1 MGLLRRHQA
10 KPMAGAANSKAAPAA
25 TPPAIAPVLVDPGL
39 FAASKECQLV
49 NFTMREVQII
59 SSQKL
64 RNLIAPY
71 TPQIYDL
78 GWIYTRVQG
87 QRKLQNRTI
96 LLVESS
102 TLDPSSSHL
111 GPSPRHDAYASVSH
125 QISLVPIQEN
135 TPHTLRD
142 QS

>member
-1 MGLLRRHQA
+1 MRLSKYSFLPGTSKKASMGLLRRHQA

-64 RNLIAPY
+64 REI
-71 TPQIYDL
+71 
-78 GWIYTRVQG
+78 
-87 QRKLQNRTI
+87 
-96 LLVESS
+96 
-102 TLDPSSSHL
+102 
-111 GPSPRHDAYASVSH
+111 
-125 QISLVPIQEN
+125 
-135 TPHTLRD
+135 
-142 QS
+142 